1 MSKLYET
8 VYAILAR
15 GPRTKEEIVTE
26 CRRAGLAC
34 RPETIALFLHLSHE
48 AVERDSAWSR
58 RAGSKQDRILTGL
71 QKAFASGQ
79 SYLSIDRLSRFLD
92 EGEPITAD
100 DIAAA
105 CKDSGIYRLQGK
117 MILRML

>member
-8 VYAILAR
+8 VCAVLAR

-34 RPETIALFLHLSHE
+34 RPETITLFLHLSRQLAE
-48 AVERDSAWSR
+48 TDGAWRR
-58 RAGSKQDRILTGL
+58 RANSKPDRILTVL

-79 SYLSIDRLSRFLD
+79 TYISIDRLSQFID
-92 EGEPITAD
+92 ETEPLTAD

-105 CKDSGIYRLQGK
+105 CKDSGLYRLEGK
-117 MILRML
+117 LILRTL